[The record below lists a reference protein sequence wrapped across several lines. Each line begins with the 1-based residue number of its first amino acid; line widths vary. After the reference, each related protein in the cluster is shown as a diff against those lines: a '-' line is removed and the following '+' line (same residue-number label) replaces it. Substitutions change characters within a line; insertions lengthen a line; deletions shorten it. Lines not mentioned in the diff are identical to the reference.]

1 MDTVL
6 RLLLPL
12 ALFATFAIL
21 VLGVVSMIKGDA
33 FNAKYGNKLM
43 RARIVIQ
50 VVAVALLAAF
60 FLIGRR

>member
-1 MDTVL
+1 
-6 RLLLPL
+6 
-12 ALFATFAIL
+12 
-21 VLGVVSMIKGDA
+21 MIKGDE

-43 RARIVIQ
+43 CARIVIQ